1 MTLPRGEND
10 RTAIRIY
17 TLARPLYSGQQLT
30 GKGTTLQSFSIK
42 ARAIETPKRTIPPI
56 MPTNHPTLSHRSEE
70 TLSYFLKSSMIS
82 SASSELNPLSAPF
95 SEVDGR
101 GRIEDAKADRITS
114 DSSFERS
121 ESDVGETRF
130 DDRTESSYLGLKKR

>member
-1 MTLPRGEND
+1 M
-10 RTAIRIY
+10 I
-17 TLARPLYSGQQLT
+17 
-30 GKGTTLQSFSIK
+30 
-42 ARAIETPKRTIPPI
+42 ARATDTLKRTIPPI
-56 MPTNHPTLSHRSEE
+56 IPTNHPTLSHRSEE

-82 SASSELNPLSAPF
+82 SASSELMPLSAPF

-101 GRIEDAKADRITS
+101 GKMEDARAERMTS

-130 DDRTESSYLGLKKR
+130 EDRTVVSYFGLKKR